1 MKSNC
6 EGCQRGLSAD
16 AEAYVCSY
24 ECTFCADCALKRQH
38 LCPNCGGELVRRPRR
53 VTLSESAD
61 NGSDM
66 PGMRPWLVW
75 VISFGVWSLIA
86 LAYAIT
92 IYQLYRS
99 TGGSM
104 TFLSVLGLQCSQVL
118 TYIPLTPFVFAL
130 ANRYPVQRS
139 NWPKRSLML
148 LAGGLVF
155 TVGQVALRGMTPYAY
170 WDPRV
175 RHWVSAI
182 WDSQAHVFRIQWN
195 MYERL
200 FLSNVVDDVFT
211 TYLPIVLIAHVVSY
225 YQRFRQRELR
235 TSQLQT
241 QLAKARLQALKS
253 QLQPHFLFNTM
264 HSISALMLTDVQAAD
279 RMMTRLSDL
288 LRMTLEAEE
297 TQVTTLSR
305 ELEFVNCYL
314 EIEKIRFEER
324 LNVVLDIS
332 PETLDAQVPQLLL
345 QPLVDNAVKHGI
357 SKLPAAG
364 EIRITVKTQNGEL
377 QLEISDNGPG
387 FCKPGSFQHN
397 GLGLRVTRERLESL
411 YGQDQSM
418 ELVSAPEGGGIVRVC
433 IPFRVQPGDSRQ
445 DTLFATLRQTG

>member
-1 MKSNC
+1 MKPNC
-6 EGCQRGLSAD
+6 QECQRELSSD

-24 ECTFCADCALKRQH
+24 ECTFCADCSSKRQH
-38 LCPNCGGELVRRPRR
+38 LCPHCGGELVRRPRR
-53 VTLSESAD
+53 VAFSETAD
-61 NGSDM
+61 HDPDE
-66 PGMRPWLVW
+66 PGVRAWLVW
-75 VISFGVWSLIA
+75 ALSFGVWTFIA

-92 IYQLYRS
+92 IYEVYRS

-104 TFLSVLGLQCSQVL
+104 SFLSVLGLQCSQVL

-139 NWPKRSLML
+139 NWAKRSLLL

-155 TVGQVALRGMTPYAY
+155 AVVQVALRGMTPYAY
-170 WDPRV
+170 WDSRL
-175 RHWVSAI
+175 RQWASAI
-182 WDSQAHVFRIQWN
+182 WDSQAHGFRIQWHR
-195 MYERL
+195 YEGL
-200 FLSNVVDDVFT
+200 FLSNVVDDIFT
-211 TYLPIVLIAHVVSY
+211 TYLPIILIAHVVSY

-235 TSQLQT
+235 ASQLQT
-241 QLAKARLQALKS
+241 QLAKAHLQVLKS

-264 HSISALMLTDVQAAD
+264 HSISALMLTDVLAAD

-288 LRMTLEAEE
+288 LRLSLEAEG
-297 TQVTTLSR
+297 TQITTLSH

-324 LNVVLDIS
+324 LNVILDIS

-357 SKLPAAG
+357 SRLLGEG
-364 EIRITVKTQNGEL
+364 EIRITVKMQHDEL
-377 QLEISDNGPG
+377 QLEVSDNGPG
-387 FCKPGSFQHN
+387 FGKPAFFQHN

-418 ELVSAPEGGGIVRVC
+418 ELLSPPQGGGTVRIC
-433 IPFRVQPGDSRQ
+433 IPFRAQPADSPPGMSLTVFEQ
-445 DTLFATLRQTG
+445 SG

>member
-1 MKSNC
+1 MKLNC
-6 EGCQRGLSAD
+6 EGCQRGLPAD
-16 AEAYVCSY
+16 SEAYVCSY
-24 ECTFCADCALKRQH
+24 ECTFCADCAANGQS
-38 LCPNCGGELVRRPRR
+38 LCPHCGGELARRPRR
-53 VTLSESAD
+53 VPLPETAEND
-61 NGSDM
+61 PDI
-66 PGMRPWLVW
+66 PGVRACLVW
-75 VISFGVWSLIA
+75 ALSFGVWTFIG
-86 LAYAIT
+86 LAYTIT

-104 TFLSVLGLQCSQVL
+104 SFLSVLSLQSSQVL
-118 TYIPLTPFVFAL
+118 TYFLLTPFVFAL

-139 NWPKRSLML
+139 NWPKRSMML

-155 TVGQVALRGMTPYAY
+155 TVAQVALRGMTPYAF

-182 WDSQAHVFRIQWN
+182 WDSQAHVFRIQWH
-195 MYERL
+195 MYESL
-200 FLSNVVDDVFT
+200 FLTNVVDDVFT
-211 TYLPIVLIAHVVSY
+211 TYLPVVLIAYVVSY
-225 YQRFRQRELR
+225 YQRLRQRELR

-241 QLAKARLQALKS
+241 QLAKAHLQALKS

-264 HSISALMLTDVQAAD
+264 HSISALMLTDVPAAD

-288 LRMTLEAEE
+288 LRMSLEAEG

-324 LNVVLDIS
+324 LNVVWDVS
-332 PETLDAQVPQLLL
+332 PETLDAQVPHLLL

-357 SKLPAAG
+357 SRLTAAG
-364 EIRITVKTQNGEL
+364 EIRITGGTQNGEL
-377 QLEISDNGPG
+377 QLEIGENGPG
-387 FCKPGSFQHN
+387 FGKPGSLQHN

-411 YGQDQSM
+411 YGEDQSM
-418 ELVSAPEGGGIVRVC
+418 ELLSPPESGAAVRIC
-433 IPFRVQPGDSRQ
+433 IPFRAQPGDSKLGMPVT
-445 DTLFATLRQTG
+445 TLQQTG

>member
-6 EGCQRGLSAD
+6 EGCQCDLSAD

-24 ECTFCADCALKRQH
+24 ECTFCADCASKRQR
-38 LCPNCGGELVRRPRR
+38 LCPHCGGELVRRPRR

-61 NGSDM
+61 NGSDI
-66 PGMRPWLVW
+66 PSMRPWLVW
-75 VISFGVWSLIA
+75 VISFGVWSFIA

-118 TYIPLTPFVFAL
+118 TYIPLTPFVFGL

-155 TVGQVALRGMTPYAY
+155 TVVQVALRGMTPYAF

-182 WDSQAHVFRIQWN
+182 WDSHAHVFRIQWN
-195 MYERL
+195 MYETL

-211 TYLPIVLIAHVVSY
+211 TYLAIVLIAHVVSY

-241 QLAKARLQALKS
+241 QLAKAHLQALKS

-288 LRMTLEAEE
+288 LRMTLEADE
-297 TQVTTLSR
+297 TQVTSLSR

-357 SKLPAAG
+357 SKLSAAG
-364 EIRITVKTQNGEL
+364 EIRIVVKTQNGEL
-377 QLEISDNGPG
+377 LLEISDNGPG
-387 FCKPGSFQHN
+387 FCKLGSFQHN

-418 ELVSAPEGGGIVRVC
+418 ELLSPPEGGGTVRVC
-433 IPFRVQPGDSRQ
+433 IPFRAQPGDSRQ
-445 DTLFATLRQTG
+445 GTLLTPLEQTG

>member
-1 MKSNC
+1 
-6 EGCQRGLSAD
+6 
-16 AEAYVCSY
+16 
-24 ECTFCADCALKRQH
+24 
-38 LCPNCGGELVRRPRR
+38 LCPHCGGELARRPRR
-53 VTLSESAD
+53 VTLPEAAEND
-61 NGSDM
+61 PDV
-66 PGMRPWLVW
+66 PGVRAWLVW
-75 VISFGVWSLIA
+75 ALSFGVWTFIG
-86 LAYAIT
+86 LAYTIT

-104 TFLSVLGLQCSQVL
+104 SFRSVLSLQSSQVL
-118 TYIPLTPFVFAL
+118 TYFLLTPFVFAL
-130 ANRYPVQRS
+130 ANRYPVQRG
-139 NWPKRSLML
+139 NWPKRSLLL

-155 TVGQVALRGMTPYAY
+155 TVAQVALRGMTPYAF

-182 WDSQAHVFRIQWN
+182 WDSQAHVFRIQWH
-195 MYERL
+195 MYESL
-200 FLSNVVDDVFT
+200 FLTNVVDDVFT
-211 TYLPIVLIAHVVSY
+211 TYLPIVLIAYVVSY
-225 YQRFRQRELR
+225 YQRLRQRELR

-241 QLAKARLQALKS
+241 QLAKAHLQALKS

-264 HSISALMLTDVQAAD
+264 HSISALMLTDVRAAD

-288 LRMTLEAEE
+288 LRMSLEAEG

-324 LNVVLDIS
+324 LNVVWDIS
-332 PETLDAQVPQLLL
+332 PETLDAQVPHLLL

-357 SKLPAAG
+357 SRLPTAG
-364 EIRITVKTQNGEL
+364 EIRITAETRNGEL

-387 FCKPGSFQHN
+387 FGKPGSLQHN

-411 YGQDQSM
+411 YGEDQSM
-418 ELVSAPEGGGIVRVC
+418 ELLSPPEGGAAVRIG
-433 IPFRVQPGDSRQ
+433 IPFRAQPGDSKLGMPFT
-445 DTLFATLRQTG
+445 TLQQTG